1 MIIYRVGNELAI
13 TDVIAVYK
21 DSTFFATRRPVDDMA
36 RMTEMFKNS
45 NLVMSAWSEDE
56 LVGIARAL
64 TDFSYTTYLSDLVV
78 RTDFQHQGIGQKLI
92 EQVQAAAPMA
102 KIVLLAA
109 PQAADYY
116 PHIGFEQHE
125 SAWLLTPNKPD

>member
-1 MIIYRVGNELAI
+1 MITYRVGNDLAI
-13 TDVIAVYK
+13 TDVIEVYK
-21 DSTFFATRRPVDDMA
+21 NTTFFAMRRPVDDMA

-78 RTDFQHQGIGQKLI
+78 KTDFQRQGIGQKLI
-92 EQVQAAAPMA
+92 QEIQAAAPMA

-109 PQAADYY
+109 PQAVDYY
-116 PHIGFEQHE
+116 PHIGFEQHH
-125 SAWLLTPNKPD
+125 SAWLLRSNKPD

>member
-1 MIIYRVGNELAI
+1 MITYKTGNDLPIA
-13 TDVIAVYK
+13 DVIDVYK
-21 DSTFFATRRPVDDMA
+21 ATPFFVSRRPVDDMA

-45 NLVMSAWSEDE
+45 NLVISAWSEDE

-78 RTDFQHQGIGQKLI
+78 KTDFQRQGIGQKLI
-92 EQVQAAAPMA
+92 QEIQAAAPMA

-109 PQAADYY
+109 PQAVDYY
-116 PHIGFEQHE
+116 PHIGFEKHE
-125 SAWLLTPNKPD
+125 SAWVKQNKLD